1 MKRLFFAAAL
11 AAFSMRAEAQTS
23 ATPYVFTTVDAIE
36 VEGTTLHVT
45 GVLEGEPAARRIT
58 FYFSSSSTTTQRDS
72 CERLMLLT
80 MSKPG
85 QYRLHL
91 LWQYFG
97 ALPKCTLE
105 RVAP

>member
-1 MKRLFFAAAL
+1 MKRLFFAAVL
-11 AAFSMRAEAQTS
+11 AACSMRAEAQAS

-36 VEGTTLHVT
+36 VVVTTLNVT
-45 GVLEGEPAARRIT
+45 GVLEGETAARRIS
-58 FYFSSSSTTTQRDS
+58 FSFPSSSPIQRDS
-72 CERLMLLT
+72 CERLMLLA

-91 LWQYFG
+91 LWQYSG
-97 ALPKCTLE
+97 SIPKCTLE